1 MKEHKP
7 TYSEIIAP
15 EDYNRIITD
24 EHLYI
29 AASDRVIRNF
39 IEEERDNGAT
49 EVVEVGFGPARIIE
63 QMGAIDG
70 IHLTGVD
77 HDPQFHAYARK
88 IIKNTRIRLVLT
100 EVADYQH
107 EKPVDVF
114 YSQGTHHHIL
124 KGKATDAYLRNIYN
138 QLKAGGAYIIG
149 DEFLPE
155 YTDEDDRHLKAVIW
169 YSHIIANGKRQGY
182 GYLAQEE
189 AKTLLDDL
197 NEGTGDEGVKSPEQ
211 IALVLNSVEAINDAA
226 MHDDLP
232 QAHQLASAFLTAL
245 RAAGPAVK
253 QNDPTMD
260 LSRGDYKICESAL
273 KKEVEPFGFV
283 VEKSKAVGPIDRVGA
298 MVVYKLRKPAQK

>member
-1 MKEHKP
+1 MKEHEP

-29 AASDRVIRNF
+29 AASDRVIQRF
-39 IEEERDNGAT
+39 IEEEVRDNDAT
-49 EVVEVGFGPARIIE
+49 EVVEVGCGPARIIE
-63 QMGAIDG
+63 KMGAIEG

-77 HDPQFHAYARK
+77 HDPQFLAYAQK
-88 IIKNTRIRLVLT
+88 IIKDTRIKLVLT
-100 EVADYQH
+100 EMADYQH
-107 EKPVDVF
+107 GKPVDVF

-124 KGKATDAYLRNIYN
+124 KGKATEAYLQNVYD

-155 YTDEDDRHLKAVIW
+155 YTDENDRHLKAVIW
-169 YSHIIANGKRQGY
+169 YSHIIANGKKQGY

-197 NEGTGDEGVKSPEQ
+197 NEGTGGEGIKSPEQ

-226 MHDDLP
+226 MSDDLP
-232 QAHQLASAFLTAL
+232 KANQLAVAFLAAL

-253 QNDPTMD
+253 QSDPTMD

-273 KKEVEPFGFV
+273 KREMEPLGFV
-283 VEKSKAVGPIDRVGA
+283 IEKSKAVGPIEKVGA
-298 MVVYKLRKPAQK
+298 MVVYKLRKPKQ